1 MAAGKFKCSKCDRS
15 FSMAAHLARHV
26 NALHRRKKDTAAVT
40 KRTAKAKAKGVRKV
54 GRPKGAG
61 RRKAVR
67 TTLAGTG
74 PAQLISNMQAYHSDL
89 LTRRDGIEAEI
100 TAIGQAIEAMGM
112 VPAAK
117 TRRAKRGRPAGR
129 PVGRPAGRPARV
141 GSLKTYIV
149 KVLGQRSAAMS
160 PKDIAARIV
169 KAGYKS
175 KAKDLTKAVSN
186 TLPQLKQVKKV
197 GFGKYRV

>member
-1 MAAGKFKCSKCDRS
+1 MAGGKFKCPKCDRS

-26 NALHRRKKDTAAVT
+26 NAIHRRKKGAA
-40 KRTAKAKAKGVRKV
+40 TAKKRRVKARATGVRKV
-54 GRPKGAG
+54 GRPTGIR
-61 RRKAVR
+61 RRKAIR
-67 TTLAGTG
+67 TTLARPG
-74 PAQLISNMQAYHSDL
+74 AVQLISSMQAYHSDL
-89 LTRRDGIEAEI
+89 VARREGIEAEI
-100 TAIGQAIEAMGM
+100 TAIGQAIEAMGI
-112 VPAAK
+112 VPAPRAL
-117 TRRAKRGRPAGR
+117 RAKRGR
-129 PVGRPAGRPARV
+129 PVGRPAGRPARE

-149 KVLGQRSAAMS
+149 KVLGQRSTAMS

-169 KAGYKS
+169 KAGYRS

>member
-1 MAAGKFKCSKCDRS
+1 MARGKFKCSKCDRS

-26 NALHRRKKDTAAVT
+26 NAIHKRKTGAAMAKKRRVTARAT
-40 KRTAKAKAKGVRKV
+40 GVRKV
-54 GRPKGAG
+54 GRPTGIR
-61 RRKAVR
+61 RRKAVG

-74 PAQLISNMQAYHSDL
+74 AVQLISSMQTYHSGL
-89 LTRRDGIEAEI
+89 LARREGIEAEI

-112 VPAAK
+112 VPASR
-117 TRRAKRGRPAGR
+117 TRRAKRGRPVGR
-129 PVGRPAGRPARV
+129 PVGRPAGRPARA

-149 KVLGQRSAAMS
+149 KVLGQRSTAMS

-197 GFGKYRV
+197 GFGKYKV

>member
-1 MAAGKFKCSKCDRS
+1 
-15 FSMAAHLARHV
+15 
-26 NALHRRKKDTAAVT
+26 
-40 KRTAKAKAKGVRKV
+40 
-54 GRPKGAG
+54 
-61 RRKAVR
+61 
-67 TTLAGTG
+67 
-74 PAQLISNMQAYHSDL
+74 MQAYHSDL
-89 LTRRDGIEAEI
+89 LARREGIEAEI
-100 TAIGQAIEAMGM
+100 TAIGQAIDAMRL
-112 VPAAK
+112 VPASK
-117 TRRAKRGRPAGR
+117 PRRAKRGR
-129 PVGRPAGRPARV
+129 PVGRPAGRPARE

-149 KVLGQRSAAMS
+149 KVLGQRSTAMS